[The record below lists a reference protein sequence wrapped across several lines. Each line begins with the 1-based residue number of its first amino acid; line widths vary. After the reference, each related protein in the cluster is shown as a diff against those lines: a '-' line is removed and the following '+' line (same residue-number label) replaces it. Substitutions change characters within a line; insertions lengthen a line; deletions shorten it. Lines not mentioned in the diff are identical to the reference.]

1 MKGIFIHFILFLTF
15 IIMPI
20 TCVAWDCTNRMK
32 KDSGISFHR
41 FPHKNPQLL
50 QKWIQAIR
58 RENWQPTQ
66 YSYICSK
73 HFDDSCFVVRPE
85 KSGHRLHEHAVPS
98 IFNFPEHLQKKDT
111 KRKPPA
117 KRKMPEPKPK
127 QESPSKVV

>member
-1 MKGIFIHFILFLTF
+1 MRGIFIQFILFLTF
-15 IIMPI
+15 INMPI

-66 YSYICSK
+66 YIYICSK
-73 HFDDSCFVVRPE
+73 HFEDSCFVVRPG
-85 KSGHRLHEHAVPS
+85 KGGHRLYETCSTINIQFSKTFTKERH
-98 IFNFPEHLQKKDT
+98 KKKT
-111 KRKPPA
+111 THKKKNA
-117 KRKMPEPKPK
+117 
-127 QESPSKVV
+127 